1 MRTLLLFLSFFLTLT
16 VFEAAQAQAYR
27 RLVNFEWEP
36 IEGASSYELE
46 IQQTKKG
53 GKLYK
58 FKEKKAEWSGR
69 LTPGAYT
76 MRVRALDYRRV
87 PGDWSASSPFDVGL
101 EAVRT
106 TFPKSKAELMG
117 KGEDTTEVEFR
128 WQPVPG
134 AVSYQ
139 FELNSSAP
147 DFKHE
152 TTLKETKLRL
162 KVPVAETFS
171 WKIQALGKDD
181 IKSEAVALSE
191 FTVLGPRLA
200 SPKMETPENEFVREI
215 VWEKTPYATKY
226 DVAVAKY
233 NPLAKKWEKVHIFE
247 NVESNS
253 VAFDDKWTG
262 GQYKAQIKAKSDR
275 RAPSP
280 LTTAQFKVRNGDR
293 SPAAEFTHEVRKSID
308 RINGWYGIASYLI
321 TQVSYSSTDF
331 DGQNGLQTKY
341 PAIGGTGRV
350 GLGHFKENNPW
361 GFLGVLDL
369 SGFMNKENKPL
380 TYMSMEG
387 SAVWRTPV
395 GDRGEFRSQM
405 GLYYK
410 EHQVALAEGTTAG
423 SGVVKSYEN
432 AAVVGPHVSGEYW
445 YSFGPKLGFQVNA
458 HLYYGMLKMKTPN
471 GQDIEPTL
479 STQFGFLGSYRFSR
493 RFTGLA
499 GYSRREDRIKY
510 KSNPINAVNAGKM
523 NEAAL
528 EGNYLNFFAEY
539 SF

>member
-1 MRTLLLFLSFFLTLT
+1 MTA
-16 VFEAAQAQAYR
+16 FEVAEAQSYR

-36 IEGASSYELE
+36 IDGAVSYELE
-46 IQQTKKG
+46 IQQTQKD

-58 FKEKKAEWSGR
+58 FKEKKAEWGGR
-69 LTPGAYT
+69 LTPGPYT

-87 PGDWSASSPFDVGL
+87 PGEWSVASPFDVGL
-101 EAVRT
+101 EAVQAV
-106 TFPKSKAELMG
+106 FPASKAELLG
-117 KGEDTTEVEFR
+117 KGTDKTEVEFR
-128 WQPVPG
+128 WKPVPG
-134 AVSYQ
+134 ASSYQ
-139 FELNSSAP
+139 FELTSSAP
-147 DFKHE
+147 DFKYE
-152 TTLKETKLRL
+152 TTLKETKLRV
-162 KVPVAETFS
+162 KVPVAEAFT
-171 WKIQALGKDD
+171 WKIQASSKND
-181 IKSEAVALSE
+181 IKSEAIALSE

-200 SPKMETPENEFVREI
+200 TPKVEVPENEFIREI
-215 VWEKTPYATKY
+215 TWEKTPYANKY

-233 NPLAKKWEKVHIFE
+233 NPLGKKWEKVHIYE
-247 NVESNS
+247 NVESNT
-253 VAFDDKWTG
+253 VAFDEKWTG
-262 GQYKAQIKAKSDR
+262 GQYKVQVKAKSDR
-275 RAPSP
+275 RAHSP
-280 LTTAQFKVRNGDR
+280 LATTEFRVRNGDR

-341 PAIGGTGRV
+341 PAIGGTGRL
-350 GLGHFKENNPW
+350 GLGHFKENNAW

-369 SGFMNKENKPL
+369 SGFMSKENKAL
-380 TYMSMEG
+380 TSMSMEG

-410 EHQVALAEGTTAG
+410 EHQVALAEGTLTG

-432 AAVVGPHVSGEYW
+432 AAVVGPHISGEYW
-445 YSFGPKLGFQVNA
+445 YSMGPKLGFQVNA

-471 GQDIEPTL
+471 GQEIEPTL
-479 STQFGFLGSYRFSR
+479 STQFGFLGSYRFNR

-499 GYSRREDRIKY
+499 GYSRREDRIRY
-510 KSNPINAVNAGKM
+510 KSNPINAANSGKT
-523 NEAAL
+523 NEANV